1 MHHAQGA
8 IFMPETRIG
17 FIGTG
22 LMGRPMACNLLRAGF
37 PVAVYN
43 RTRARAES
51 LAAAGAALVD
61 SPREAAGRADV
72 VITMVSD
79 TPDVRQVILGERG
92 VLEGARPGQVV
103 IDMST
108 ISPRVTREI
117 AAALEARGVE
127 MLDAPVSGGEKGA
140 IEGTLSIMVGG
151 KREIFERCRPV
162 LEAMGKKL
170 VYCGDHGQGQMVKL
184 CNQIAIA
191 SNLVAAAEAVAF
203 AKKAGLDPLMMIEAV
218 GAGAAGSWV
227 INVLGPR
234 MATHDFA
241 PGFMVKLQQKDLRL
255 VMEAASELSVSLPGA
270 ALAHQLFAAV
280 EAEGNGDLGTQS
292 LVTVLEKLAN
302 LKEP

>member
-1 MHHAQGA
+1 
-8 IFMPETRIG
+8 MPQTRIG

-22 LMGRPMACNLLRAGF
+22 LMGLPMARNLLKAGF
-37 PVAVYN
+37 PVTAYN
-43 RTRARAES
+43 RTRRRAEP
-51 LAAAGAALVD
+51 LTADGATIAD
-61 SPREAAGRADV
+61 SPRAAAERSDV
-72 VITMVSD
+72 VITIVSD
-79 TPDVRQVILGERG
+79 TPDVQQVILGEGG
-92 VLEGARPGQVV
+92 VMEGARPGQVV

-108 ISPRVTREI
+108 ISPRVTRQI

-151 KREIFERCRPV
+151 KREVFEQCRPV
-162 LEAMGKKL
+162 FEAMGKKL

-191 SNLVAAAEAVAF
+191 SNLVAAAEAVTF
-203 AKKAGLDPLMMIEAV
+203 AKRAGLDPMTMIEAV

-227 INVLGPR
+227 INVLGPK
-234 MATHDFA
+234 MAAHDFA

-280 EAEGNGDLGTQS
+280 EAEGHGDLGTQT
-292 LVTVLEKLAN
+292 LVTVLEKLAH
-302 LKEP
+302 LRGAESS

>member
-1 MHHAQGA
+1 
-8 IFMPETRIG
+8 MPETRIG